1 MEGITAGT
9 SAEQPPELV
18 IHSETPAPPAAPI
31 DWGAHQEH
39 QEGSAAFGGA
49 AMKR

>member
-31 DWGAHQEH
+31 DWERIKNIKKVPQP
-39 QEGSAAFGGA
+39 SAG
-49 AMKR
+49 RQ